1 MELDGLQRCLKVL
14 DESKVSCTTLVT
26 DRHGPVRKFMR
37 TEKKETKH
45 FFDVFHVA
53 KCKQTISS

>member
-1 MELDGLQRCLKVL
+1 MELDGLQRCLEVL
-14 DESKVSCTTLVT
+14 DECKVSYTTLVT

-37 TEKKETKH
+37 TQKKETKH

-53 KCKQTISS
+53 KCR